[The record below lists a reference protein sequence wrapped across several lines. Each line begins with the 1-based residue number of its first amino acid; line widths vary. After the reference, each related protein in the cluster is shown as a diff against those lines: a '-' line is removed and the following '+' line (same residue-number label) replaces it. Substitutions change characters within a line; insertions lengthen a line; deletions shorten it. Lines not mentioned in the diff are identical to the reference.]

1 MGESQ
6 GGCALPGLQLAQ
18 VLPVSVALTEP
29 PPVQAGDIAP
39 PAATPAVVTVAK
51 PGQVVLV
58 RVPGA
63 LALATALVFGV
74 HGAKPPGAELAL
86 SALTE
91 YRYCSSSLPAAGALT
106 ATVPRFRSIPAMV
119 SGVSTSAA
127 VAGSSHTD
135 SVRGCLARAEPA
147 P

>member
-1 MGESQ
+1 LPRGLRE
-6 GGCALPGLQLAQ
+6 ALTCFLQ
-18 VLPVSVALTEP
+18 VLAIPVALAEP

-39 PAATPAVVTVAK
+39 PAPTPAVVALAE

-86 SALTE
+86 SVLTE
-91 YRYCSSSLPAAGALT
+91 YRYINSDCAAYCDLGIRRKPVLWGFPAGLALRI
-106 ATVPRFRSIPAMV
+106 A
-119 SGVSTSAA
+119 
-127 VAGSSHTD
+127 
-135 SVRGCLARAEPA
+135 
-147 P
+147 

>member
-1 MGESQ
+1 LPRGLRE
-6 GGCALPGLQLAQ
+6 ALTCFLQ
-18 VLPVSVALTEP
+18 VLAIPVALAEP
-29 PPVQAGDIAP
+29 PPVQTGDIAP
-39 PAATPAVVTVAK
+39 PAATPAVVAVAE

-58 RVPGA
+58 RIPGA
-63 LALATALVFGV
+63 FAMATALVLGV

-91 YRYCSSSLPAAGALT
+91 YRYSSSNLHSAGALT
-106 ATVPRFRSIPAMV
+106 ATVPRLRSIPATV
-119 SGVSTSAA
+119 SAVRTSAA

-135 SVRGCLARAEPA
+135 SVRGCLAMAEPA